1 MKKPR
6 LFYWEEQ
13 LDTWCFINEKDVPA
27 LLELE
32 NMEEGEE
39 VQLRFM
45 RKDMTDEE
53 VENLPD
59 V

>member
-1 MKKPR
+1 
-6 LFYWEEQ
+6 
-13 LDTWCFINEKDVPA
+13 

>member
-6 LFYWEEQ
+6 LFYWEAQ
-13 LDTWCFINEKDVPA
+13 LDTWCFIN
-27 LLELE
+27 
-32 NMEEGEE
+32 EE

>member
-6 LFYWEEQ
+6 LFYWEAQ

>member
-6 LFYWEEQ
+6 LFYFEEGVNH
-13 LDTWCFINEKDVPA
+13 WCYINQKDVPA
-27 LLELE
+27 LLEFE

-39 VQLRFM
+39 FSLRFM

-53 VENLPD
+53 VDNLPD